1 MTFMDANKRNVVWKI
16 LISWVEESAE
26 AMVQK
31 AGEFNGTGMEDCV
44 IKWVELVKEKK

>member
-1 MTFMDANKRNVVWKI
+1 MPIKGMLSGRYSLAEWKM
-16 LISWVEESAE
+16 SAE

-44 IKWVELVKEKK
+44 IK